1 MEASFMRRPLAL
13 YIHIPFCAS
22 KCAYC
27 DFASFPGREDTWAHY
42 LHVLKDE
49 ILWWSKTGKM
59 ADYEVNTLFVGGG
72 TPSLLPAEMMGEI
85 MEALRNLAVF
95 APDAEI
101 SMEAN
106 PGTLTP
112 EKLAAY
118 RKMGINRISFGAQ
131 SFDDDLLKNLGRIH
145 SAEEIREAVRMARNA
160 GFENINLDLMYA
172 LPGQTT
178 EQWRHTLEEAINLK
192 PEHVSAYSLIVEEGT
207 PMAERVEKGIA
218 LIPEDEAVNAMQ
230 RLAVEKLAEAGY
242 HRYEISNYAL
252 PDRECRHNLTYWFRG
267 DYLGLGCAAHSMMEN
282 RRFANAASLDEYLS
296 GKQRL
301 EIEALSR
308 EDVMEETIMLST
320 RTCRGLDL
328 AQWQRDFGEDFV
340 QSRKKV
346 VDRLIEA
353 KLLDVRDDHLALTIS
368 GMEVQNA
375 VVLALLGE

>member
-1 MEASFMRRPLAL
+1 MRRPLAL

-49 ILWWSKTGKM
+49 IRWWSKTGKM

-85 MEALRNLAVF
+85 METLRNLAVF

-118 RKMGINRISFGAQ
+118 RKMGVNRISFGAQ
-131 SFDDDLLKNLGRIH
+131 SFDDGLLKNLGRIH
-145 SAEEIREAVRMARNA
+145 SAEEIREAVSMARDA

-192 PEHVSAYSLIVEEGT
+192 PEHISAYSLIVEEGT
-207 PMAERVEKGIA
+207 PMADRVEKGIA

-230 RLAVEKLAEAGY
+230 RLAVEKLAAAGY

-252 PDRECRHNLTYWFRG
+252 PGRECRHNLTYWFSG

-301 EIEALSR
+301 EVETLSR
-308 EDVMEETIMLST
+308 EDIMEETIMLST

-328 AQWQRDFGEDFV
+328 VKWQRDFGEDFL
-340 QSRKKV
+340 QNRKKV

-353 KLLDVRDDHLALTIS
+353 NLLENRDDHLVLTIS

-375 VVLALLGE
+375 VVLALLDE